1 LDLRNAALRLVGV
14 GWYIALCL
22 VLGTLGGLWLDR
34 KFETGVVLTLVGVTA
49 GLALALFGV
58 YRMLYLVIKEDE
70 KDRKRD
76 KGKT

>member
-1 LDLRNAALRLVGV
+1 MNLRSAALRLIGV

-34 KFETGVVLTLVGVTA
+34 KFGSGVVLTLVGVTI

-58 YRMLYLVIKEDE
+58 YRMLYLVVKEE
-70 KDRKRD
+70 QRQD
-76 KGKT
+76 KKKP

>member
-1 LDLRNAALRLVGV
+1 MDLRNAALRVIGV

-34 KFETGVVLTLVGVTA
+34 KFGTGVVLTLVGVTA
-49 GLALALFGV
+49 GLALALFGI

-70 KDRKRD
+70 KEQKKG